1 MVIPASS
8 PPVSVFDNGP
18 ALNFIQQRNS
28 FMNLFGSSDVSLME
42 QELAL
47 NPHLLQRIA
56 LATERPLDSDLG
68 AQLMK
73 FNSELAGL
81 GGNSLSGGILA
92 DRAPVQPTMTP
103 NSFEASNSCDNSQ
116 DAQNGEW
123 VNHLIVPGTHSLSV
137 AVFAGNNAADERR
150 RKKKSRWGGSD
161 NEKTFI
167 PGMPTV
173 LPSTLSADQQEAYLG
188 KYLLKGKLYWSMNC
202 E

>member
-81 GGNSLSGGILA
+81 GGNSLAGGILA

-188 KYLLKGKLYWSMNC
+188 KYLLRGKLYWSMNC

>member
-8 PPVSVFDNGP
+8 PPVTVFDNGP
-18 ALNFIQQRNS
+18 ALNFMQQRNS

-123 VNHLIVPGTHSLSV
+123 VNRLIVPGTHSLSV
-137 AVFAGNNAADERR
+137 AVFAGNNATDERR

-188 KYLLKGKLYWSMNC
+188 KYLLRGKLYWSMNC

>member
-18 ALNFIQQRNS
+18 ALNFMHQRNS

-137 AVFAGNNAADERR
+137 AVFAGNNATDERR

-188 KYLLKGKLYWSMNC
+188 KYLLRGKLYWSMNC

>member
-1 MVIPASS
+1 
-8 PPVSVFDNGP
+8 
-18 ALNFIQQRNS
+18 
-28 FMNLFGSSDVSLME
+28 MNLFGSSDVSLME

>member
-18 ALNFIQQRNS
+18 ALNFMQQRNS

-73 FNSELAGL
+73 FNSALAGL
-81 GGNSLSGGILA
+81 GGNSLAGGILT

-137 AVFAGNNAADERR
+137 AVFAGNNATDERR

-188 KYLLKGKLYWSMNC
+188 KYLLRGKLYWSMNC

>member
-18 ALNFIQQRNS
+18 ALNFMQQRNS

-81 GGNSLSGGILA
+81 GGNSLAGGILA

-137 AVFAGNNAADERR
+137 AVFAGNNATDERR

-188 KYLLKGKLYWSMNC
+188 KYLLRGKLYWSMNC

>member
-81 GGNSLSGGILA
+81 GGNSLAGGILA

-123 VNHLIVPGTHSLSV
+123 VNRLIVPGTHSLSV

-188 KYLLKGKLYWSMNC
+188 KYLLRGKLYWSMNC